1 VLADRNANG
10 ATEDGFLRVNKHTAK
25 PATAAEQKGEG
36 DMPPVNSIFV
46 TPTTT
51 LADVGI
57 VRFTVHQAKDLE
69 TSGVCAADLK
79 AYAKVFLVIVSCIT
93 SSSTENGVCDCF
105 VLCVCTSLYFAPS
118 AQE

>member
-1 VLADRNANG
+1 VSSSAS
-10 ATEDGFLRVNKHTAK
+10 
-25 PATAAEQKGEG
+25 
-36 DMPPVNSIFV
+36 PVNSIFV

-93 SSSTENGVCDCF
+93 SSSTESGVCDCF
-105 VLCVCTSLYFAPS
+105 VLCGVDTVHHVSCAASDALMLPLLDLVDYASITVARIPS
-118 AQE
+118 ILP